1 MLVHFVSVAFLLH
14 SLLHDGRTERKD
26 SSRTAAQQD
35 SRTRGRQ
42 RTAEQQEQDI
52 RTAAEPNTA
61 RQQDSRQQNT
71 RTVEQAGQQNSKRAQ
86 QQHRNQQHSTTAGL
100 TVGLCAR
107 ACLVPSFCCLPA
119 CALWFAR
126 FVCLYPLG
134 GLPFA
139 ACLPVL
145 CNLARFVPLRGR
157 IVLRFGWFPAASCLY
172 LLRGCLGAC
181 VSVIGG
187 PARFMPFSACTC
199 FVGGSRRLPACTLA
213 LGSFHAVWCL
223 YLLRG
228 WFLALAC
235 LHLGLGSFRAVSCL
249 YLLRGWFLALACLH
263 FGAWL
268 VFSCH
273 LVLVPA
279 SWLGFAACLPV
290 VGGLARFR
298 AVSCLYLLGGS
309 PFAAFLPVLCAL
321 AGSVPFRACTC
332 FVARFCRLPA
342 CSLWVGSFSCRVLLV
357 SAWWFSFC
365 RSPACALRFGW
376 FRAVSGLYL
385 LRGSVLPLAWWVAS
399 FSCRVLLASAWWFS
413 FCRFPACALR
423 FGWFHAV
430 SCLYLLRGSVLP
442 LACL

>member
-1 MLVHFVSVAFLLH
+1 M
-14 SLLHDGRTERKD
+14 DEQNGRTAAGQQH
-26 SSRTAAQQD
+26 SRTAAQQD
-35 SRTRGRQ
+35 SS
-42 RTAEQQEQDI
+42 TAGQEDDKGQQNSKNKTLGQQQNQI
-52 RTAAEPNTA
+52 
-61 RQQDSRQQNT
+61 QQDSRQQNT

-187 PARFMPFSACTC
+187 PARFIPFSACTC

-268 VFSCH
+268 VSCH

-321 AGSVPFRACTC
+321 ASSV
-332 FVARFCRLPA
+332 
-342 CSLWVGSFSCRVLLV
+342 
-357 SAWWFSFC
+357 
-365 RSPACALRFGW
+365 
-376 FRAVSGLYL
+376 
-385 LRGSVLPLAWWVAS
+385 
-399 FSCRVLLASAWWFS
+399 
-413 FCRFPACALR
+413 
-423 FGWFHAV
+423 
-430 SCLYLLRGSVLP
+430 LYLLRGSVLP